1 MVQRSYVYYR
11 LTFPTVRAMASKSQV
26 LEHQLIFDQRFY
38 CRRYRI
44 HGVELLVVRY
54 RIRPYE
60 IEIVLQMIRNICNNE
75 TNNRNNE
82 IKF

>member
-1 MVQRSYVYYR
+1 
-11 LTFPTVRAMASKSQV
+11 MASKIQV
-26 LEHQLIFDQRFY
+26 LERQLIFDQRFCY
-38 CRRYRI
+38 RRYRI
-44 HGVELLVVRY
+44 YRVELLVVRY
-54 RIRPYE
+54 CIRPYE

>member
-1 MVQRSYVYYR
+1 
-11 LTFPTVRAMASKSQV
+11 MASMSQV
-26 LEHQLIFDQRFY
+26 LERQLIFDQRFC

-44 HGVELLVVRY
+44 YRVELLVVRY

-60 IEIVLQMIRNICNNE
+60 IEIVLQMTRNICNNE